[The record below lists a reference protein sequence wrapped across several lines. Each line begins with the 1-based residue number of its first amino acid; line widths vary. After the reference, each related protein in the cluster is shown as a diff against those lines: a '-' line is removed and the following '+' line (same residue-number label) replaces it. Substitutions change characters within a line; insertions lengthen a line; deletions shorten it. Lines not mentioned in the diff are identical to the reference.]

1 MPHVIV
7 KMYPGRTE
15 DQKIRL
21 AEAITQAVVS
31 IAVCSEDSVSI
42 SLEEVTPE
50 DWNEKVYEP
59 FISKSESTMYKKTKS
74 LPIF

>member
-15 DQKIRL
+15 EQKIRL
-21 AEAITQAVVS
+21 AEAITKAVVS

-42 SLEEVTPE
+42 SLEEVAPE
-50 DWNEKVYEP
+50 EWNEKVYEP
-59 FISKSESTMYKKTKS
+59 LISGNESTLYKKNK
-74 LPIF
+74 P

>member
-21 AEAITQAVVS
+21 AEAMTQAVVS
-31 IAVCSEDSVSI
+31 IAICPEDSVSI
-42 SLEEVTPE
+42 SLEEVAPE

-59 FISKSESTMYKKTKS
+59 FISVSESTLYKKAK
-74 LPIF
+74 P

>member
-74 LPIF
+74 

>member
-59 FISKSESTMYKKTKS
+59 FISKRESTMYKKTKS
-74 LPIF
+74 

>member
-21 AEAITQAVVS
+21 AEAITKSLVS
-31 IAVCSEDSVSI
+31 IAVCSEDSVSVGI
-42 SLEEVTPE
+42 EEVAP
-50 DWNEKVYEP
+50 DQWDDKVYQP
-59 FISKSESTMYKKTKS
+59 FILNNESTLYKKTK
-74 LPIF
+74 